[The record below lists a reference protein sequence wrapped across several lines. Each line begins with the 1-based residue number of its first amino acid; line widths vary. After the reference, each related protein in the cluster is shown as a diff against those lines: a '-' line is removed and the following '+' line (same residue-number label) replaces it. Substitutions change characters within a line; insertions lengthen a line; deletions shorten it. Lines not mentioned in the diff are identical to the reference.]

1 MLTVGAMVFL
11 FFFSPWISMWIEL
24 HLQGMEFDLEM
35 LKKMSTEYAEAK
47 KHAIRGMFFYPSHIC
62 I

>member
-1 MLTVGAMVFL
+1 
-11 FFFSPWISMWIEL
+11 MWIEL

-62 I
+62 IEKL